1 MIRKALTLSIIVIFS
16 LLVVQSVWL
25 YKVIVNERAEFR
37 ANSERLLLASI
48 TKELDQRVKVSSLK
62 NKINI
67 EFFDKKDQGR
77 GLEAD
82 VPQRLVINYDST
94 GKQSSLK
101 LSMDQV
107 FQDLLK
113 NIDQIKLDSLREIF
127 NRELHINKIDA
138 NFVLTYSNLEL
149 KQTESVEYK
158 NNYLAASFSSFSV
171 DLPLNASGTLV
182 LTAKIYYPFFV
193 YKGDFLLIG
202 AASVILLIFIVVAIV
217 LQFKMLSR
225 QITLA
230 QLRENLTSFFTHEL
244 RSPLQSALSS
254 IEMAEMYSD
263 KPEVN
268 NFLDLSRNK
277 VIYIN
282 KLIEKLLDINKL
294 EKNKVNLIMESFPLM
309 ESISQYLDHY
319 FGRKD
324 KSILIEP
331 LFDEK
336 ITVYGDRVHISNAI
350 GNLLENAV
358 KYSGDSV
365 HIKIFAEENSQ
376 DLTIIVEDNGI
387 GIHPAD
393 QKRVFER
400 FYRVNSSEHSAKGKG
415 FGLGLNYVQWVA
427 ISHRGGVSV
436 ESQPGKGSKFKLT
449 IKRG

>member
-25 YKVIVNERAEFR
+25 YKVINNERISFR
-37 ANSERLLLASI
+37 TETEQALFSAI
-48 TKELDQRVKVSSLK
+48 TYELDSRARNSSLINSINVQVLNSSSLK
-62 NKINI
+62 NREESNI
-67 EFFDKKDQGR
+67 DQR
-77 GLEAD
+77 F
-82 VPQRLVINYDST
+82 LVDSSNF
-94 GKQSSLK
+94 GSKSALK
-101 LSMDQV
+101 LSMEQV
-107 FQDLLK
+107 FQELLRKIQPLDLDTLSFYLNK
-113 NIDQIKLDSLREIF
+113 ELISKGYTTDFTISYSDSENSDGSKIF
-127 NRELHINKIDA
+127 N
-138 NFVLTYSNLEL
+138 FYSN
-149 KQTESVEYK
+149 
-158 NNYLAASFSSFSV
+158 NASYGFFEIENF
-171 DLPLNASGTLV
+171 LNASKTIKLS
-182 LTAKIYYPFFV
+182 AKVYYPLIV

-294 EKNKVNLIMESFPLM
+294 EKNKVNLIMENFPLM

-324 KSILIEP
+324 KSIVIEP
-331 LFDEK
+331 LFDDK
-336 ITVYGDRVHISNAI
+336 ITVYGDRIHISNAI

-365 HIKIFAEENSQ
+365 HIKILAEENSE

-387 GIHPAD
+387 GIPPAD

-400 FYRVNSSEHSAKGKG
+400 FYRVNSAEHSAKGKG

-427 ISHRGGVSV
+427 ISHNGRVSV
-436 ESQPGKGSKFKLT
+436 ESEPGKGSKFKLT

>member
-25 YKVIVNERAEFR
+25 YKVIINERASFR
-37 ANSERLLLASI
+37 SVTEQALHTAI
-48 TKELDQRVKVSSLK
+48 TSELDSRLK
-62 NKINI
+62 NSSIISAVNVEVLKSATLDNKRHNI
-67 EFFDKKDQGR
+67 DQR
-77 GLEAD
+77 FTL
-82 VPQRLVINYDST
+82 DSANLGAKST
-94 GKQSSLK
+94 LK
-101 LSMDQV
+101 LSIEQV
-107 FQDLLK
+107 FQEFLK
-113 NIDQIKLDSLREIF
+113 NTDPINLDSLGKFFLIQLSSTGNSTDFTLEYSDGQSNI
-127 NRELHINKIDA
+127 INKNFDSSTNISTYSS
-138 NFVLTYSNLEL
+138 FVLE
-149 KQTESVEYK
+149 
-158 NNYLAASFSSFSV
+158 NY
-171 DLPLNASGTLV
+171 LNASKSMV
-182 LTAKIYYPFFV
+182 LKAKVYYPLFV
-193 YKGDFLLIG
+193 YKGDFLIIG
-202 AASVILLIFIVVAIV
+202 FASVILLIFIVVAIV

-387 GIHPAD
+387 GIPPAD

-436 ESQPGKGSKFKLT
+436 ESEPGKGSKFKLT